1 MKPLCIKQCNIPYV
15 EARMNSKA
23 AQLRENGTEIVRL
36 FARFALGAS
45 FLSAVADRF
54 GLWGPYGAKN
64 VSWGNFAHFVEYTGA
79 VTSLFPSSSTV
90 LFAWAA
96 TVAET
101 LFGMLLIAGFKIRM
115 ASVLSGLLLL
125 SFAIGM
131 VTGLGIKT
139 PFDYS
144 VFSAAAAAFLLAF
157 WVLDRFTLANLLNRS
172 RNVAEGPIT
181 TNTNFNIVNGPR
193 NRRGPCTHPFRGS
206 EHDRRASRTGGAFST
221 GNLSPEADPRWL
233 SAGDVIDCRNSLDRL
248 AYLRDEVVHK
258 GIVFAGLGGPSG
270 NRLPRVLPDRMLDWL
285 RMRIFGFWGLNVSK
299 HMPRPRLLERLRLSD
314 RLQHGWLYEGIA
326 FAREGHACPV

>member
-1 MKPLCIKQCNIPYV
+1 MSNTITPTVFYRTLNVEGLEIFYREAGPRECSHRSVFVQRVTSSIPYV

-90 LFAWAA
+90 SFAWAA

-101 LFGMLLIAGFKIRM
+101 LFGILLIAGFKIRI

-125 SFAIGM
+125 SFAMGM
-131 VTGLGIKT
+131 ATGLGIKT

-157 WVLDRFTLANLLNRS
+157 WEPDRFTLDKLLNRL
-172 RNVAEGPIT
+172 RN
-181 TNTNFNIVNGPR
+181 
-193 NRRGPCTHPFRGS
+193 
-206 EHDRRASRTGGAFST
+206 
-221 GNLSPEADPRWL
+221 
-233 SAGDVIDCRNSLDRL
+233 
-248 AYLRDEVVHK
+248 
-258 GIVFAGLGGPSG
+258 
-270 NRLPRVLPDRMLDWL
+270 
-285 RMRIFGFWGLNVSK
+285 
-299 HMPRPRLLERLRLSD
+299 
-314 RLQHGWLYEGIA
+314 
-326 FAREGHACPV
+326 